1 MRRYLGGMAEV
12 ERDGDARSS
21 SGDGSDRPWIL
32 GLIVVAA
39 VALTVVGPGA
49 PTGQVVAD
57 LLLRAGL
64 SALVVLA
71 ASRARPWT
79 VLVFVVPAALLA
91 TGATALVGLVA
102 VLLAAAAVAGARVPS
117 ALPAASAAVGVVV
130 ATRLPPRG
138 PFGLT
143 AALMTAAVVPL
154 LWTAYR
160 SVSPPA
166 RRRTRRIALG
176 VIVFVVLATGA
187 SALAAWRAQSDMRTG
202 LDRTRAALADFEHGD
217 PSAAAQFEAGA
228 SSFASAR
235 SAVSAPWVW
244 PARLVPG
251 LAQNITAATRLSQS
265 GLEVTRAASAAA
277 AQAPFDALQPQAG
290 VIETARIDEVR
301 PSVTALV
308 GALRDAD
315 SVIGDV
321 NSGWLLPP
329 VQRRLANFGAELTD
343 RLSAVEQAQAALEVG
358 PDMLG
363 AAGTRR
369 YLVLFSTPA
378 EARGLGGFAGAYGVI
393 VADHGHLEL
402 ATSGHTSDLNGPE
415 QATPIPG
422 SEAFQARYS
431 VLSPQR
437 FLGNVTASPDF
448 PTVAAFASQVF
459 PGAQDG
465 FDGVIY
471 ADPYALAGLL
481 RLTGPIDVGGAEGQL
496 TADNL
501 PDYLFTGQYA
511 RFGATS
517 DRADMLAE
525 VARATF
531 DKALDSRL
539 PEPRTVIDTLGPLIS
554 EGHLR
559 FVSFDPRAGAVL
571 ARAGLTGAFPEQ
583 DGHDLVAPRS
593 ANVSTNKIDAHLWRT
608 VDYDVAFDPAT
619 GQVDSTATITLDNR
633 ATTDL
638 PSYVATNRD
647 LNEGRTDPRP
657 FASNTDD
664 LTWYGPLPLVS
675 AEVDGHTA
683 SVSAADE
690 LGWRAYG
697 VRVTIPAGGRSVI
710 VMHFSGTLPAG
721 DRFGLTVAP
730 QALVNA
736 DNVHIR
742 VRSAVP
748 DSEVVSAEGLGV
760 VDGAAEG
767 TFDDGE
773 RHVVEVGFGR
783 GANPGGNR

>member
-1 MRRYLGGMAEV
+1 MVEV
-12 ERDGDARSS
+12 ERGAEPRS
-21 SGDGSDRPWIL
+21 GSTSRADRPWVL
-32 GLIVVAA
+32 ALVASVAVV
-39 VALTVVGPGA
+39 LTVVGPGA
-49 PTGQVVAD
+49 PTGQVVVD
-57 LLLRAGL
+57 LVFRAAL
-64 SALVVLA
+64 AALVVLA

-79 VLVFVVPAALLA
+79 VLVFTVPAALLA
-91 TGATALVGLVA
+91 TGPVALVGLGAVLLAAVA
-102 VLLAAAAVAGARVPS
+102 VAGGKRPPVLLAAAAAM
-117 ALPAASAAVGVVV
+117 GVVV
-130 ATRLPPRG
+130 ATRLAPRG

-143 AALMTAAVVPL
+143 ALVMTVAAGPL

-160 SVSPPA
+160 SSSPLVRRRA
-166 RRRTRRIALG
+166 RRIVLG
-176 VIVFVVLATGA
+176 VVVFAVLATGA
-187 SALAAWRAQSDMRTG
+187 AAFAAWRAQSAMRTG

-217 PSAAAQFEAGA
+217 PSAAGQFESGA
-228 SSFASAR
+228 ASFASAR
-235 SAVSAPWVW
+235 SAVRAPWAW
-244 PARLVPG
+244 PARLLPG
-251 LAQNITAATRLSQS
+251 LAQNMTAATRLSQA
-265 GLEVTRAASAAA
+265 GLEVTTAAA
-277 AQAPFDALQPQAG
+277 AAAAEAPLDALQPQAG
-290 VIETARIDEVR
+290 VIETARIEEVR

-308 GALRDAD
+308 DALQNAD
-315 SVIGDV
+315 SVVADV
-321 NSGWLLPP
+321 SSGWLLPP
-329 VQRRLANFGAELTD
+329 VKRRLDNFGSELTD

-358 PDMLG
+358 PGMLG
-363 AAGTRR
+363 ADGPRR

-402 ATSGHTSDLNGPE
+402 VTSGHTSDLNGPE

-422 SEAFQARYS
+422 SEAFQARYA
-431 VLSPQR
+431 LMSPQR

-459 PGAQDG
+459 PGAETG

-481 RLTGPIDVGGAEGQL
+481 RLTGPIDVGGTEGQL

-501 PDYLFTGQYA
+501 ADYLFTGQYA

-559 FVSFDPRAGAVL
+559 FVSFDPRADAVL
-571 ARAGLTGAFPEQ
+571 ARAGLTGAFPMPE
-583 DGHDLVAPRS
+583 GGDLVAPRS
-593 ANVSTNKIDAHLWRT
+593 SNVSTNKIDAHLWRT
-608 VDYDVAFDPAT
+608 VDYDVGFDPAT
-619 GQVDSTATITLDNR
+619 GQVDATATITLDNR

-638 PSYVATNRD
+638 PAYVATNRD
-647 LNEGRTDPRP
+647 LNEGRPDPRP

-664 LTWYGPLPLVS
+664 LTWYSPLSLVS
-675 AEVDGHTA
+675 AEVDGGSA
-683 SVSAADE
+683 PVSAADE

-710 VMHFSGTLPAG
+710 VMHLTGNLPPG
-721 DRFGLTVAP
+721 DRYALTVAP

-736 DNVHIR
+736 DTVRVR
-742 VRSAVP
+742 VRSAAP
-748 DSEVVSAEGLGV
+748 DAVVVRADGLTV

-767 TFDDGE
+767 TFDAGDL
-773 RHVVEVGFGR
+773 RRVEVGFGR
-783 GANPGGNR
+783 GTNPLGNR